1 MKKKILLFL
10 VFMLCPFWVYADHMY
25 NVDMDI
31 YLEEDGTAKVTE
43 VWDVKAD
50 SGSEWYKAMYNLGT
64 EEVSNYKVSMDGEA
78 LTYKENWDVNG
89 SMIQKRG
96 YYGINYVPEGIEL
109 CFGKGDMSRH
119 KFTLTYDISNFV
131 TNVGDAQAI
140 YQTLFPNATID
151 AFTVTISSY
160 YEFPDTLDVWGF
172 GGQFLAYVKDGKIEL
187 NSDGYPLRNDDVIVL
202 AKFPLETFKTNNT
215 NGNFNSFDELLT
227 KANEGTFDYDW
238 GDDYPKEQSFWD
250 KVINIISMLFSFIFP
265 LIIVMVVAIAASK
278 SGYGYKDNKTINKK
292 EVPMFRDIPCNKD
305 IYYANA
311 LINLNNFGYKDTN
324 IFGAIILKWLRQDK
338 ITIKNETKGIFN
350 KETSVIDLT
359 RNPSFDVPLEQELFD
374 VMYKASGDGI
384 LEAKELEKW
393 CKKNYTKC
401 FGLFERIKNHEID
414 DLRSNGHIYK
424 RQNKEECKKKNV
436 MYDIIY

>member
-25 NVDMDI
+25 NIDMDI

-78 LTYKENWDVNG
+78 LTYKENWNVNG

-215 NGNFNSFDELLT
+215 N
-227 KANEGTFDYDW
+227 
-238 GDDYPKEQSFWD
+238 
-250 KVINIISMLFSFIFP
+250 
-265 LIIVMVVAIAASK
+265 
-278 SGYGYKDNKTINKK
+278 
-292 EVPMFRDIPCNKD
+292 
-305 IYYANA
+305 
-311 LINLNNFGYKDTN
+311 
-324 IFGAIILKWLRQDK
+324 
-338 ITIKNETKGIFN
+338 
-350 KETSVIDLT
+350 
-359 RNPSFDVPLEQELFD
+359 
-374 VMYKASGDGI
+374 
-384 LEAKELEKW
+384 
-393 CKKNYTKC
+393 
-401 FGLFERIKNHEID
+401 
-414 DLRSNGHIYK
+414 
-424 RQNKEECKKKNV
+424 
-436 MYDIIY
+436 